1 MRKGIRIGKI
11 FGINIRVDWSWLLIF
26 LLVTW
31 NLATS
36 FGNIH
41 SDWSGV
47 LRWTM
52 GVLAALLFFASVLAH
67 ELAHSL
73 MAQKQGVEVGSIT
86 LFLFGGVSNIQR
98 EPKSPGDEFWMAIL
112 GPATSF
118 VIGIVLLLIVGL
130 MTGMQNLQTADPQEI
145 LAQLNPLAT
154 IFVWLGSINITLG
167 IFNLIPGFPLDGG
180 RVLRSILWAITDDL
194 HQATRWASW
203 AGQGIAWMMIISGI
217 SMAFGARIPFFGEG
231 VSSGLWLMFIGWFL
245 SNASSQSYRRL
256 VIQDVLEDVPVH
268 RMMREN
274 PPTVAADMSV
284 AALIE
289 EYIMRSDDQGF
300 PVVEGGEGGEGED
313 GGQLLGLVTLDDVR
327 SVPSDA
333 RASTQVREIMT
344 PKEDL
349 VTVAPDDDAGDALMS
364 LAQMDVRQL
373 PVLRDRQVVG
383 LVRRRDIVKWLQL
396 HSELN
401 V

>member
-1 MRKGIRIGKI
+1 MRTGIRIGKL

-31 NLATS
+31 NIAMT

-41 SDWSGV
+41 ADWGVV
-47 LRWTM
+47 LRWSM

-73 MAQKQGVEVGSIT
+73 MAQKQGTEVRSIT

-98 EPKSPGDEFWMAIL
+98 EPESPGNEFWMAIL
-112 GPATSF
+112 GPLTSL
-118 VIGIVLLLIVGL
+118 VIGVVLLLIVGL
-130 MTGMQNLQTADPQEI
+130 TVGMQNLQTADPQEI
-145 LAQLNPLAT
+145 LAQLSPLAT

-194 HQATRWASW
+194 HHATRWASW
-203 AGQGIAWMMIISGI
+203 AGQGIAWMMIVAGV
-217 SMAFGARIPFFGEG
+217 SMAFGARIPIFGEG
-231 VSSGLWLMFIGWFL
+231 VGSGLWLAFIGWFL
-245 SNASSQSYRRL
+245 SNASSQSYHRL
-256 VIQDVLEDVPVH
+256 VIQDVLEDVPVS
-268 RMMREN
+268 RMMREH

-289 EYIMRSDDQGF
+289 EHIMRSDDQGF
-300 PVVEGGEGGEGED
+300 PVVEGEGD
-313 GGQLLGLVTLDDVR
+313 GPLVGLVTLDDVR
-327 SVPSDA
+327 SVPSEA
-333 RASTQVREIMT
+333 RASTSVREIMT
-344 PKEDL
+344 PKDDL
-349 VTVAPDDDAGDALMS
+349 VTVTPDDNAGDALMD

-373 PVLRDRQVVG
+373 PVLRNQQVVG
-383 LVRRRDIVKWLQL
+383 LLRRRDIVKWLQL
-396 HSELN
+396 NSEIN

>member
-31 NLATS
+31 NIATS

-41 SDWSGV
+41 SDWSVV

-73 MAQKQGVEVGSIT
+73 VAQRQGVEVGSIT
-86 LFLFGGVSNIQR
+86 LFMFGGVSNIQR
-98 EPKSPGDEFWMAIL
+98 EPESPGNEFWMAIL
-112 GPATSF
+112 GPLTSF
-118 VIGIVLLLIVGL
+118 VIGVVLLLIVGV
-130 MTGMQNLQTADPQEI
+130 TAGMQSLQTTDPQEI
-145 LAQLNPLAT
+145 LAQFNPLTT
-154 IFVWLGSINITLG
+154 IFVWLGSINITLS

-180 RVLRSILWAITDDL
+180 RVLRSIFWAITDDL
-194 HQATRWASW
+194 RKATRWASW
-203 AGQGIAWMMIISGI
+203 AGQGIAWMMIVAGI
-217 SMAFGARIPFFGEG
+217 SMTFGARIPFFGQG
-231 VSSGLWLMFIGWFL
+231 VGSGLWLAFIGWFL
-245 SNASSQSYRRL
+245 SNASSRSYRRL
-256 VIQDVLEDVPVH
+256 VIQDILEDVPVS
-268 RMMREN
+268 RMMREH
-274 PPTVAADMSV
+274 PPSVAADMSV

-289 EYIMRSDDQGF
+289 EHIMRSDDQGF
-300 PVVEGGEGGEGED
+300 PVVEDGGGEGGE

-327 SVPSDA
+327 AAPSDA

-344 PKEDL
+344 PKDDL
-349 VTVAPDDDAGDALMS
+349 VTVTPDDDAGDALME

-373 PVLRDRQVVG
+373 PVLRDQQVVG

-401 V
+401 L

>member
-1 MRKGIRIGKI
+1 MRKGIRIGEI

-41 SDWSGV
+41 ADWGGV

-73 MAQKQGVEVGSIT
+73 TAQRQGVDVGSIT

-98 EPKSPGDEFWMAIL
+98 EPESPGNEFWMAIL
-112 GPATSF
+112 GPVTSF
-118 VIGIVLLLIVGL
+118 VIGVVLLFIVGV
-130 MTGMQNLQTADPQEI
+130 MTGMQNLQTTDPQEI
-145 LAQLNPLAT
+145 LAQLNPLTT

-180 RVLRSILWAITDDL
+180 RVLRSILWVVTDDL

-203 AGQGIAWMMIISGI
+203 AGQGIAWMMIVAGI
-217 SMAFGARIPFFGEG
+217 SMTFGARIPFFGQG
-231 VSSGLWLMFIGWFL
+231 VGSGLWLAFIGWFL
-245 SNASSQSYRRL
+245 SNASSRSYRRL
-256 VIQDVLEDVPVH
+256 VIQDILEDVPVH
-268 RMMREN
+268 RMMREH

-300 PVVEGGEGGEGED
+300 PVMEGGEGED
-313 GGQLLGLVTLDDVR
+313 GGRLVGLVTLDDVR
-327 SVPSDA
+327 STPSDA
-333 RASTQVREIMT
+333 RASTLVREIMT
-344 PKEDL
+344 PRDDL
-349 VTVAPDDDAGDALMS
+349 VTVAPDDDAGDALMD

-373 PVLRDRQVVG
+373 PVLRDQQVVG

-396 HSELN
+396 NSELN

>member
-1 MRKGIRIGKI
+1 MRKGIQIGEI

-41 SDWSGV
+41 SDWGGV

-73 MAQKQGVEVGSIT
+73 TAQRQGVDVGSIT

-98 EPKSPGDEFWMAIL
+98 EPESPGNEFWMAIL
-112 GPATSF
+112 GPLTSF
-118 VIGIVLLLIVGL
+118 VIGVVLLFIVGV
-130 MTGMQNLQTADPQEI
+130 MTGMQNLQTTDPQEI
-145 LAQLNPLAT
+145 LAQLNPLTT
-154 IFVWLGSINITLG
+154 IFVWLGSINITLS

-180 RVLRSILWAITDDL
+180 RVLRSIFWAVTDDL

-203 AGQGIAWMMIISGI
+203 AGQGIAWMMIVAGI
-217 SMAFGARIPFFGEG
+217 SMTFGARIPFFGQG
-231 VSSGLWLMFIGWFL
+231 VGSGLWLAFIGWFL
-245 SNASSQSYRRL
+245 SNASSRSYRRL
-256 VIQDVLEDVPVH
+256 VIQDILEDVPVH

-300 PVVEGGEGGEGED
+300 PVMEGGEGED
-313 GGQLLGLVTLDDVR
+313 GGGLVGLVTLDDVR
-327 SVPSDA
+327 STPSDA
-333 RASTQVREIMT
+333 RASTLVREIMT
-344 PKEDL
+344 PRDDL
-349 VTVAPDDDAGDALMS
+349 VTVAPDDDAGDALMD

-373 PVLRDRQVVG
+373 PVLRDQQVVG

-396 HSELN
+396 NSELN

>member
-1 MRKGIRIGKI
+1 MRKGIRIGEI

-31 NLATS
+31 NIATT

-41 SDWSGV
+41 ADWSVV
-47 LRWTM
+47 LRWSM

-73 MAQKQGVEVGSIT
+73 MAQRQGVEVGSIT

-98 EPKSPGDEFWMAIL
+98 EPESPGNEFWMAIL
-112 GPATSF
+112 GPLTSF
-118 VIGIVLLLIVGL
+118 VIGVVLLFIVGL
-130 MTGMQNLQTADPQEI
+130 MTGMQNLQTTNPQEI
-145 LAQLNPLAT
+145 LAQLNPLT
-154 IFVWLGSINITLG
+154 TLFVWLGSINITLG

-180 RVLRSILWAITDDL
+180 RVLRSILWAITDNL
-194 HQATRWASW
+194 RKATRWASW
-203 AGQGIAWMMIISGI
+203 AGQGIAWMMIVAGI
-217 SMAFGARIPFFGEG
+217 SMTFGARIPFFGQG
-231 VSSGLWLMFIGWFL
+231 VGSGLWLAFIGWFL
-245 SNASSQSYRRL
+245 SNASSRSYRRL
-256 VIQDVLEDVPVH
+256 VIQDVLEGVPVH
-268 RMMREN
+268 RMMRAH

-284 AALIE
+284 ATLIE

-300 PVVEGGEGGEGED
+300 PVVESEGGEGGP
-313 GGQLLGLVTLDDVR
+313 LLGLVTLDDVR
-327 SVPSDA
+327 SVSSEA

-344 PKEDL
+344 PKDDL
-349 VTVAPDDDAGDALMS
+349 VTVSPDDDAGDALMN

-373 PVLRDRQVVG
+373 PVLRDQQVVG

-396 HSELN
+396 NSELN